1 MELCHAPCPTNTN
14 GRLRD
19 LVQFERLKRALQEI
33 ANGHGA
39 NVDYSQSYF
48 SVYHLVIEGRAIEV
62 RAHVVQLM
70 KKLACARS
78 ETVYFDVCR
87 HLESVLMYCEHTY
100 VARRALKPLILVAKE
115 LYDRPVAARWRKVRL
130 WALWHRRFTEWRVL
144 FAHGRFGPG
153 GSGAAEAEAE
163 FYALAG

>member
-1 MELCHAPCPTNTN
+1 MDLCHAPCPTNTN

-19 LVQFERLKRALQEI
+19 RVQFERLKRALNEI

-39 NVDYSQSYF
+39 NVEYSQCYF

-62 RAHVVQLM
+62 RAHVVELM
-70 KKLACARS
+70 KKLACARI
-78 ETVYFDVCR
+78 ETVYFDICR
-87 HLESVLMYCEHTY
+87 HLESVMLYCEHTY
-100 VARRALKPLILVAKE
+100 VARHELKPLILVAKE

-130 WALWHRRFTEWRVL
+130 WALWHRYYLECRVL
-144 FAHGRFGPG
+144 FAHGKFGPE
-153 GSGAAEAEAE
+153 GSGAAACKAE